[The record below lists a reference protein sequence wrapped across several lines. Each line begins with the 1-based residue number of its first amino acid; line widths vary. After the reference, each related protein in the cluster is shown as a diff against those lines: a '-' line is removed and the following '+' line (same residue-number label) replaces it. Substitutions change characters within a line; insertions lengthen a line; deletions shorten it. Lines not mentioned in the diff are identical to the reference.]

1 LKIAWDLELG
11 IWDLKFGVTLR
22 RIFFTLAA
30 MKSLPRLVVAAV
42 LLAASAAGR
51 AQTIADLPDDKFKSL
66 VEKAALYAKALGAAR
81 TVQKSY
87 DRYAAW
93 VDIKIGPTGKE
104 RSIDGVPDIGALQEI
119 TDAAAKGPGMW
130 PPLGGVDGMAQKLAQ
145 ATTALAPLVKDASAY
160 YAQRQYKKD
169 GAKRGQELH
178 GQMLPLFEQFFSAEL
193 ALRRECSAVFEDI
206 ERRYLAQVEKEHG
219 KNYEWHLRS
228 FLLAAKTLADLLP
241 NHADA
246 AMIEGA
252 RFKARFA
259 NLQAAYTLFTQYCV
273 EHPAE
278 VQKAV
283 LSTSLEDF
291 FAATRIL
298 RGILDAPR
306 PDRQVYL
313 AKVNDLAAKYEAL
326 VQRTAITAAR

>member
-1 LKIAWDLELG
+1 
-11 IWDLKFGVTLR
+11 
-22 RIFFTLAA
+22 

-42 LLAASAAGR
+42 LLAASAAGH
-51 AQTIADLPDDKFKSL
+51 AQTIADLPDDKFRSV
-66 VEKAALYAKALGAAR
+66 VEKAALYAKALSAAR

-104 RSIDGVPDIGALQEI
+104 RSIDGVPGIGALQEI
-119 TDAAAKGPGMW
+119 TDAATKGPGMW
-130 PPLGGVDGMAQKLAQ
+130 PPLGGVDGMAQKLGQ
-145 ATTALAPLVKDASAY
+145 ATTALAPLIKSASDY
-160 YAQRQYKKD
+160 YTQRQYKND

-178 GQMLPLFEQFFSAEL
+178 GQMLPLFEQFFAAEL
-193 ALRRECSAVFEDI
+193 AMRREFSAVFEDI
-206 ERRYLAQVEKEHG
+206 ERRYLAQIEKEHG

-228 FLLAAKTLADLLP
+228 FLLAAKTLTDLLP

-259 NLQAAYTLFTQYCV
+259 NLQAAYTLFTHYCV

-298 RGILDAPR
+298 RGILDAPK

-326 VQRTAITAAR
+326 VQRTTMTAAR

>member
-1 LKIAWDLELG
+1 
-11 IWDLKFGVTLR
+11 
-22 RIFFTLAA
+22 
-30 MKSLPRLVVAAV
+30 MKLLPRLVVAAV
-42 LLAASAAGR
+42 LLAASTAGR
-51 AQTIADLPDDKFKSL
+51 AQTIADLPDDKFKLL
-66 VEKAALYAKALGAAR
+66 VDKAAVYAKALSAAHA
-81 TVQKSY
+81 VQKSY

-93 VDIKIGPTGKE
+93 VDIKTGPTGKE

-119 TDAAAKGPGMW
+119 ADAGAKGPGMW

-145 ATTALAPLVKDASAY
+145 ATAALAPVVKSTSDY
-160 YAQRQYKKD
+160 YTQHQYKSD

-178 GQMLPLFEQFFSAEL
+178 GQMLPLFEQFFASEL
-193 ALRRECSAVFEDI
+193 TMRREFSPVFEDI
-206 ERRYLAQVEKEHG
+206 ERRYLAQIEKEHG

-228 FLLAAKTLADLLP
+228 FLLTAKTVADLLP
-241 NHADA
+241 NHSDA
-246 AMIEGA
+246 AMIEGP

-278 VQKAV
+278 VQKTV

-291 FAATRIL
+291 FAATRTL
-298 RGILDAPR
+298 RGILDAPK

-313 AKVNDLAAKYEAL
+313 AKVNDLAAKYDTL
-326 VQRTAITAAR
+326 VQRTTITAAR